1 MTFSHT
7 FSQAGQFPYFCT
19 VHQSMMQGMVIVQ

>member
-7 FSQAGQFPYFCT
+7 FTQAGSFPYFCT
-19 VHQSMMQGMVIVQ
+19 VHQSAMQGMVVVQ

>member
-7 FSQAGQFPYFCT
+7 FTQAGSFPYFCQ
-19 VHQSMMQGMVIVQ
+19 VHQALMQAMVVVQ